1 MKKMSNIKIKTK
13 LFMLVVFMVVMS
25 SAIATSTLI
34 GLNRISKVNHESNKR
49 REEMN
54 AVQKTIGLADSI
66 YSVIADSIINNDKN
80 KIDSNWESMKT
91 EALEIAKSLAAI
103 ADTEEETKWAI
114 EIEKSINQII
124 STYEEK
130 MIPEIK
136 LADFKFET
144 IRNYDN
150 EIDEKRD
157 NIKFFTNHFL
167 NSLNNE
173 EQISKENIVR
183 IMSIVERTNIIIV
196 IVSILLSSLFGYF
209 IIRNITKPLN
219 HAVSVLQQV
228 SNNQL
233 DVKIK
238 PQYINQ
244 TETGQLLSSAKEMT
258 NRLKELIK
266 EIKSESE
273 NVREF
278 SKDSNIQM
286 FQLVEEIETISAA
299 TEELSAGMEE
309 TSASTQEMNASSLEI
324 EDIVGQML
332 EKTKQGAK
340 LAKDTNDRAKEN
352 VWQTKEAKEKSLFIY
367 KETGNK
373 VSEAINHSKK
383 VMEILEFTETIMNIS
398 NQINLLSLNASI
410 EAARAGEAGRGF
422 SVVAGEIKK
431 LADETSVA
439 VDEIK
444 TITDIVIRGTTNLAS
459 HSQELLTYME
469 EQVIYDYEQMVVGGE
484 NNSKEAS
491 IMNEVIEN
499 INQRCMQIQSA
510 IREMVQSVNQVSSA
524 TNEGARGIG
533 EIASR
538 IEDITQ
544 KAENAKVN
552 NGKTEKSVNL
562 LDVKVNL
569 FQI

>member
-54 AVQKTIGLADSI
+54 AVQETIGLADSI

-80 KIDSNWESMKT
+80 KIDSNWESMKI

-266 EIKSESE
+266 EIKSESQ